1 MSHSTR
7 VIAALALLLAIGLLS
22 RAEPAGLVSVATRSG
37 LQEMGEDSI
46 DAYIRAGMHS
56 AHIPGL
62 ALGVVH
68 GDHVAYLKGYGIAG
82 PDGRPVTAQTPFILG
97 STSKSFTALA
107 VMQLVEAGKIDLD
120 EPVTTYLPW
129 FRALNAAGSAQISV
143 RHLLHHT
150 SGLQTDEGRQGLWDG
165 DQSSVALE
173 NGIRELS
180 SASLRQPAGQ
190 RFEYSNENY
199 NALGLIV
206 QAVSG
211 ISYEDYVRSSIFA
224 PLQMS
229 HSAAALSDPAAADI
243 ASGYRYWLQW
253 PVAFNAPYPRRMTP
267 AGFLISSAEDMAH
280 YVVAQLNGGAYEHR
294 QLLSPSGIVALHTP
308 VSKMGSAISY
318 GMGWAI
324 RSAPG
329 STTIWHDGEV
339 SNFHSHLRLLPDQ
352 HLGIVV
358 LMNVGASGNGAAI
371 DSLVNGI
378 AATLRG
384 HRPAAPTGS
393 IGTALTRLTV
403 MVPLLIAILWAGW
416 SYRSLRTSPQRGE
429 PRPHG
434 FSKLWRLY
442 VPLAVDLFSVGT
454 IWILVPSTTRT
465 PIAAIALFAPDAF
478 AGGIA
483 ITGLIVGCAIAR
495 TFVALRLHRAH
506 TRAQ

>member
-1 MSHSTR
+1 MSYSTR
-7 VIAALALLLAIGLLS
+7 VIAALALLLPTGLLA
-22 RAEPAGLVSVATRSG
+22 RAEPIGLVSVATRSG
-37 LQEMGEDSI
+37 LQEVDEDSV
-46 DAYIRAGMHS
+46 DAYIRASMHA

-120 EPVTTYLPW
+120 APVTKYLPW
-129 FRALNAAGSAQISV
+129 FRSLNAAGSAQISV

-150 SGLQTDEGRQGLWDG
+150 SGLQTYEGRQGLWDT
-165 DQSSVALE
+165 DNSSVALE

-180 SASLRQPAGQ
+180 SAPLRQPAGQ
-190 RFEYSNENY
+190 RFEYANENY

-211 ISYEDYVRSSIFA
+211 TSYEDYVRSWIFA

-229 HSAAALSDPAAADI
+229 HSGAALSDPAAVDI
-243 ASGYRYWLQW
+243 ASGYRYWLRW
-253 PVAFNAPYPRRMTP
+253 PVTFDAPYPRRMTP

-280 YVVAQLNGGAYEHR
+280 YVAAQLNGGAYEHR

-378 AATLRG
+378 AATLLG
-384 HRPAAPTGS
+384 HGPTAPTGS
-393 IGTALTRLTV
+393 LGTTLSRLAVT
-403 MVPLLIAILWAGW
+403 VPLLIAILWAVW
-416 SYRSLRTSPQRGE
+416 SYRSLRSWQRLGE
-429 PRPHG
+429 PNPRG
-434 FSKLWRLY
+434 LSRFWRLY
-442 VPLAVDLFSVGT
+442 LPLAVDLCAVGV
-454 IWILVPSTTRT
+454 IWILVPATVHT
-465 PIAAIALFAPDAF
+465 PMAAIALFAPDAF
-478 AGGIA
+478 AVVLT
-483 ITGLIVGCAIAR
+483 ITGLSVGCAIAR
-495 TFVALRLHRAH
+495 TFFALRLRRAH
-506 TRAQ
+506 AQTR